1 MNSYTDQGHPPS
13 EYQENL
19 EILRQI
25 PIFSG
30 LPVEALK
37 LLAYLCTREV
47 FKPDEY
53 LFQEGDMDE
62 HAYFILEGKAGLI
75 LTFEGAS
82 VPIREYGENDF
93 LGGLSLLGPAKRLYS
108 LQAMSRVRCVMFAR
122 DQFQRTLEQFPDVAA
137 MVFRETC
144 ILIHEWE
151 SRLLT
156 EHARQCSDCRG
167 NVGVSLI

>member
-19 EILRQI
+19 EILMHV
-25 PIFSG
+25 PIFAG
-30 LPVEALK
+30 VPIDALK

-62 HAYFILEGKAGLI
+62 HAYFILEGKTSLI
-75 LTFEGAS
+75 LPINGTSES
-82 VPIREYGENDF
+82 IREYGENDF

-108 LQAMSRVRCVMFAR
+108 LKALTRVRCVMFAR
-122 DQFQRTLEQFPDVAA
+122 DKFQRTLEQFPDVAA
-137 MVFRETC
+137 IVFRQVC
-144 ILIHEWE
+144 ILIHDWE
-151 SRLLT
+151 SRLIA
-156 EHARQCSDCRG
+156 EHARQCPDCRG
-167 NVGVSLI
+167 SVGVSLI